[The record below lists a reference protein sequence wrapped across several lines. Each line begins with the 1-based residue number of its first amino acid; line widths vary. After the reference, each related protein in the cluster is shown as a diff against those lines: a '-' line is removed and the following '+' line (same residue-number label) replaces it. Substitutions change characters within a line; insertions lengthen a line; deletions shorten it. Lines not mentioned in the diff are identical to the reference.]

1 MKKTTIRVVI
11 GAALLLVGFG
21 IGFLNPKAIEADGV
35 STTPGSIDDPV
46 VTKSYIDEQL
56 AKLSGGGS
64 GAGNG
69 SGSSSSGSNT
79 DSSLKVVSVP
89 SGKVLLGD
97 EGTEIILRV
106 GKAVAYSSD
115 SSGIVDLTG
124 GKDLVKGNTIASNHL
139 LLMPRSG
146 RGVTAAAGYTKSLT
160 VLVRGEYKLQSV
172 N

>member
-1 MKKTTIRVVI
+1 MKKTTMKVAI

-21 IGFLNPKAIEADGV
+21 IGILNPKAIEADGV

-46 VTKSYIDEQL
+46 ITKSYLDEQL
-56 AKLSGGGS
+56 AKVSD
-64 GAGNG
+64 
-69 SGSSSSGSNT
+69 GSSSSGNGSSGSSNA
-79 DSSLKVVSVP
+79 SSAQASLQVVSVP

-115 SSGIVDLTG
+115 SSGIVDITD
-124 GKDLVKGNTIASNHL
+124 GKDLVKGKSVTNNHL

-146 RGVTAAAGYTKSLT
+146 RGVTAATGYTKSLT
-160 VLVRGEYKLQSV
+160 VLVRGGYKLQSV

>member
-1 MKKTTIRVVI
+1 MKKTTMKVAI

-46 VTKSYIDEQL
+46 ITKSYLDEQL
-56 AKLSGGGS
+56 AKVSGGS
-64 GAGNG
+64 SSGNG
-69 SGSSSSGSNT
+69 SSGSSNAST
-79 DSSLKVVSVP
+79 AQASLQVVNVP

-115 SSGIVDLTG
+115 SSGIVDLTD
-124 GKDLVKGNTIASNHL
+124 GKDLVKGKSVSNNHL

-146 RGVTAAAGYTKSLT
+146 RGVTAATGYTKSLT
-160 VLVRGEYKLQSV
+160 VLVRGGYKLQSV

>member
-1 MKKTTIRVVI
+1 MKKTTMKVAI

-21 IGFLNPKAIEADGV
+21 IGILNPKAIEADGV

-46 VTKSYIDEQL
+46 ITKSYLDEQL
-56 AKLSGGGS
+56 AKVSGGSS
-64 GAGNG
+64 GAGTG
-69 SGSSSSGSNT
+69 STGTSNAQA
-79 DSSLKVVSVP
+79 SLQVVSVP

-115 SSGIVDLTG
+115 SSGIVDITD
-124 GKDLVKGNTIASNHL
+124 GKDLVKGNSVASNHL

-160 VLVRGEYKLQSV
+160 VLVRGGYKLQSV